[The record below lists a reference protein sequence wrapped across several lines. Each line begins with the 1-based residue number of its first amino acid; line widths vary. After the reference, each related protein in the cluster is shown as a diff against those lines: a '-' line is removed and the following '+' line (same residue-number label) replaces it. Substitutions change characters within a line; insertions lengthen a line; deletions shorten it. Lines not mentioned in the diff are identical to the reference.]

1 MAVPALVGPSGS
13 RCPPLAAG
21 LRLFPL
27 LALLQLLV
35 PPGLGRVHHLAL
47 KDDVR
52 HKVHLNTFGFFKDG
66 YMVVNVSS
74 LSVNDP
80 ARATDKDTTVSAFLG
95 GQELYSSLLLR

>member
-1 MAVPALVGPSGS
+1 M
-13 RCPPLAAG
+13 
-21 LRLFPL
+21 
-27 LALLQLLV
+27 
-35 PPGLGRVHHLAL
+35 
-47 KDDVR
+47 R

-95 GQELYSSLLLR
+95 GQGLYPSLLLR